1 MKTAVYLRIP
11 CLGESPRKRQ
21 INLGVK
27 WFALIQLDWN
37 LETTNLAAL
46 AGPLIVLNGGVAAVK
61 ATPLTRPAPG

>member
-27 WFALIQLDWN
+27 WFALILLDWN
-37 LETTNLAAL
+37 PETTL
-46 AGPLIVLNGGVAAVK
+46 
-61 ATPLTRPAPG
+61 